1 MQKRLCVLLACGLLI
16 GAGDGQKSDQG
27 KGDLDQMQGNWQA
40 VAMEAKGKAKSVDDV
55 KKFQLIVNKDAFTV
69 KLDGADHLSGK
80 LVLRADKKPKQVDL
94 VQETGPL
101 YKGIYEINGQR
112 LKMCVCISSDADSE
126 RPKDLT
132 TKEDSENACITW
144 ERTP

>member
-1 MQKRLCVLLACGLLI
+1 MQKCLSVLLVCGFLI
-16 GAGDGQKSDQG
+16 WAGDGQKPDQG
-27 KGDLDQMQGNWQA
+27 KGDLDQMQGNWHA
-40 VAMEAKGKAKSVDDV
+40 VAMEGKGKAKSADDV

-126 RPKDLT
+126 RPKNLA